1 VLFVGKKADPLPQ
14 VVQTGFWKRAKND
27 RLSFCFWEFYQVS
40 ILQRGYTA
48 LGRLAILA
56 GLAAAFLFGLAGV
69 VYMSLQGTEVKV
81 PEITGKNFN
90 ESEKELAS
98 LGLKI
103 KKRADRFSTDAP
115 NTILEQLPRPGE
127 TVKTGQMIL
136 VVVSKPNGE
145 TEPAPSSL
153 KPSIEEDDTDKIE
166 KMISDQPKKK
176 SNSNTNKKKSDK
188 TRDTADDNSNSDANS
203 NSNSVTTEANS
214 AKKPAETPDKDNK
227 KNENEKKPAN
237 SPNAKPA
244 MKPIIIEVPPRKPT
258 KP

>member
-1 VLFVGKKADPLPQ
+1 M
-14 VVQTGFWKRAKND
+14 
-27 RLSFCFWEFYQVS
+27 S
-40 ILQRGYTA
+40 ILQRSYTA

-56 GLAAAFLFGLAGV
+56 GLAAAFLFGMAGV

-81 PEITGKNFN
+81 PEITGKDFSA
-90 ESEKELAS
+90 SEKELAS

-115 NTILEQLPRPGE
+115 NTILEQLPRSGE

-136 VVVSKPNGE
+136 VVVSKSNGE
-145 TEPAPSSL
+145 TEQAPSTL
-153 KPSIEEDDTDKIE
+153 KPSIEEDDTEKIE

-176 SNSNTNKKKSDK
+176 SNSNTNKKKTDK
-188 TRDTADDNSNSDANS
+188 TRDVDDNSNSDVNS
-203 NSNSVTTEANS
+203 NSSSTTTEANS
-214 AKKPAETPDKDNK
+214 AKKPAETPDKENK
-227 KNENEKKPAN
+227 KNENDKKPAT